1 MYQIWN
7 YWYNNCYFN
16 SNNTFEV
23 LARLL
28 SNLFGLTGGTTQEII
43 DICTIAL
50 RIASVGFVFMG
61 FSVAVQ
67 GVLHRWDMQL
77 GLWLFQ
83 H

>member
-1 MYQIWN
+1 MKDKERIDDCIKYGIID
-7 YWYNNCYFN
+7 
-16 SNNTFEV
+16 TIIVTLILTILFEV

-67 GVLHRWDMQL
+67 GVLHR
-77 GLWLFQ
+77 
-83 H
+83 